1 MSNEFNITKPEKN
14 YTKISED
21 IYSYIKNKSISI
33 TDLTTYI
40 GIKTQIEG
48 GYDSSVRSVARVF
61 SIDKNKVSR
70 SFKALEDCGL
80 LFIDRSGGR
89 FSCKLKDI
97 GGEEFDKI
105 PKALLM
111 TSEIDI
117 KQKAFLISSWAFIE
131 DNKYYGSR
139 RSLYEEAFKTLNV
152 SLSWVTQRI
161 NSLINKGILSKGNE
175 TFCFEINLESIVE
188 ISDLIIDNNLEIIN
202 EYEVKTGVSRDEVF
216 AWEPTKETVEKTES
230 ESPKWLTPITEAI
243 SEGNNILGRG
253 DFKFTSSDFREI
265 AKNVRQVID
274 EAGDDKVV
282 EDIVNSIKWKAE
294 RALNND
300 KEKKYWS
307 KGFFV
312 RKTKNNFSTNL
323 YHYKKFLAEN
333 PFYNKFKT
341 PKIKKSNKSD
351 SKPQENYSGKRRSEA
366 MKILYGED

>member
-1 MSNEFNITKPEKN
+1 MSNDFNITKPEKN

-21 IYSYIKNKSISI
+21 IYSYIKNKAISI
-33 TDLTTYI
+33 TDLTTYM

-48 GYDSSVRSVARVF
+48 GYDSSVRSISRVF

-89 FSCKLKDI
+89 FSCRLKGVD
-97 GGEEFDKI
+97 GEEFDKI

-117 KQKAFLISSWAFIE
+117 KQKAFLISSWAFVE
-131 DNKYYGSR
+131 DNRYYGSR
-139 RSLYEEAFKTLNV
+139 KSLYEDAFKTLNV

-161 NSLINKGILSKGNE
+161 NSLIKKGVLNKGDDS
-175 TFCFEINLESIVE
+175 FCFEINLESIVE
-188 ISDLIIDNNLEIIN
+188 ISDLIIDNSLEIIN

-216 AWEPTKETVEKTES
+216 AWEPTKEVIEKTEL

-243 SEGNNILGRG
+243 SEGNNMLGRG
-253 DFKFTSSDFREI
+253 DFTFTSSDFREI
-265 AKNVRQVID
+265 AKHIRQVIEEVGD
-274 EAGDDKVV
+274 EAVV
-282 EDIVNSIKWKAE
+282 EDIVNSIKWKAD
-294 RALNND
+294 RANNNED
-300 KEKKYWS
+300 EKKYWS

-323 YHYKKFLAEN
+323 YHYKKFLAAN
-333 PFYNKFKT
+333 PFYNKFKK
-341 PKIKKSNKSD
+341 PKIKKERS
-351 SKPQENYSGKRRSEA
+351 SKENNLESGSGKRIPEA